1 MLKFLCTVQLRVT
14 SLTVCMDGY
23 KKITTWNVV
32 STAVSV
38 FNKSVTCIIENDN
51 ICTCQH
57 ASLFNSVH
65 VDVQKEVVFWKMF
78 SIFSTGISASCMRL
92 SVAVNAKKIQLKT
105 KKNRNRMGN
114 VTVKNRQDWRSFTN
128 IYGYIFFFG
137 NVEIF
142 LHSLNLTIS

>member
-1 MLKFLCTVQLRVT
+1 
-14 SLTVCMDGY
+14 MDGI

-105 KKNRNRMGN
+105 KKKTRNRMGN
-114 VTVKNRQDWRSFTN
+114 VTVKNRQGWCSFTN

>member
-1 MLKFLCTVQLRVT
+1 M
-14 SLTVCMDGY
+14 
-23 KKITTWNVV
+23 

-105 KKNRNRMGN
+105 KKKTETGWEMLLLRIDKID
-114 VTVKNRQDWRSFTN
+114 VLLH
-128 IYGYIFFFG
+128 IYMVIFFFG
-137 NVEIF
+137 KCRNIF
-142 LHSLNLTIS
+142 VQSKSNNFIKSGDELSLYSSYFN

>member
-1 MLKFLCTVQLRVT
+1 M
-14 SLTVCMDGY
+14 
-23 KKITTWNVV
+23 

-78 SIFSTGISASCMRL
+78 SIFSKGISASCMRL

-105 KKNRNRMGN
+105 KKKTETGWEMLLLRIDKID
-114 VTVKNRQDWRSFTN
+114 VLLQ
-128 IYGYIFFFG
+128 IYMVIFFWKCR
-137 NVEIF
+137 NIF
-142 LHSLNLTIS
+142 VQSKSNNFIKSGDELSLYSSYFN

>member
-1 MLKFLCTVQLRVT
+1 M
-14 SLTVCMDGY
+14 S
-23 KKITTWNVV
+23 
-32 STAVSV
+32 SAVSV

-105 KKNRNRMGN
+105 KKTETETGWEMLLLRIDKID
-114 VTVKNRQDWRSFTN
+114 VLLQIWL
-128 IYGYIFFFG
+128 YFFFWKCR
-137 NVEIF
+137 NIF
-142 LHSLNLTIS
+142 VQSKSNNFIKSGDELSLYSSYFN

>member
-1 MLKFLCTVQLRVT
+1 M
-14 SLTVCMDGY
+14 S
-23 KKITTWNVV
+23 
-32 STAVSV
+32 SAVSV

-65 VDVQKEVVFWKMF
+65 GDVQKEVVFWKMF

-105 KKNRNRMGN
+105 KKKTETGCEMLLLRIDKIG
-114 VTVKNRQDWRSFTN
+114 VLLQ
-128 IYGYIFFFG
+128 IYMVIFFFWKCR
-137 NVEIF
+137 NIF
-142 LHSLNLTIS
+142 VQSKSNNFIKSGDELSLYSFYFN

>member
-1 MLKFLCTVQLRVT
+1 
-14 SLTVCMDGY
+14 MDGI

-105 KKNRNRMGN
+105 KKNQ
-114 VTVKNRQDWRSFTN
+114 KQDGKC
-128 IYGYIFFFG
+128 YC
-137 NVEIF
+137 
-142 LHSLNLTIS
+142 

>member
-1 MLKFLCTVQLRVT
+1 M
-14 SLTVCMDGY
+14 S
-23 KKITTWNVV
+23 
-32 STAVSV
+32 SAVSV

-51 ICTCQH
+51 IYTCQH

-105 KKNRNRMGN
+105 QKNQ
-114 VTVKNRQDWRSFTN
+114 KQDGKC
-128 IYGYIFFFG
+128 YC
-137 NVEIF
+137 
-142 LHSLNLTIS
+142 

>member
-1 MLKFLCTVQLRVT
+1 
-14 SLTVCMDGY
+14 MDGI

-92 SVAVNAKKIQLKT
+92 SVAVNAKKDTIKDQ

-114 VTVKNRQDWRSFTN
+114 VTVKNRQDWSSFTN
-128 IYGYIFFFG
+128 IYGYIFFLEMSKYFCA
-137 NVEIF
+137 V
-142 LHSLNLTIS
+142 

>member
-1 MLKFLCTVQLRVT
+1 
-14 SLTVCMDGY
+14 MDGI
-23 KKITTWNVV
+23 KKITTWKVV
-32 STAVSV
+32 SSAVSV

-105 KKNRNRMGN
+105 KKKTRNRMGN
-114 VTVKNRQDWRSFTN
+114 VTVKNRQDWCSFTY
-128 IYGYIFFFG
+128 IYGYIFFWEMSKYFCA
-137 NVEIF
+137 V
-142 LHSLNLTIS
+142 

>member
-1 MLKFLCTVQLRVT
+1 
-14 SLTVCMDGY
+14 MDGI

-105 KKNRNRMGN
+105 KK
-114 VTVKNRQDWRSFTN
+114 KQKQKQDGKC
-128 IYGYIFFFG
+128 YC
-137 NVEIF
+137 
-142 LHSLNLTIS
+142 

>member
-1 MLKFLCTVQLRVT
+1 M
-14 SLTVCMDGY
+14 
-23 KKITTWNVV
+23 

-65 VDVQKEVVFWKMF
+65 VDVQKEEVFWKMF

-105 KKNRNRMGN
+105 KKKKTETGWEMLLLRIDKID
-114 VTVKNRQDWRSFTN
+114 VLLQ
-128 IYGYIFFFG
+128 IYMVIFFFWKCR
-137 NVEIF
+137 NIF
-142 LHSLNLTIS
+142 VQSKSNNFIKSGDELSLYSFYFN

>member
-1 MLKFLCTVQLRVT
+1 
-14 SLTVCMDGY
+14 MDGI
-23 KKITTWNVV
+23 KKITTWKVTKL
-32 STAVSV
+32 SSAVSV

-105 KKNRNRMGN
+105 KKTETETGWEMLLLRIDKID
-114 VTVKNRQDWRSFTN
+114 VLLQ
-128 IYGYIFFFG
+128 IYMVIFFFWKCR
-137 NVEIF
+137 NIF
-142 LHSLNLTIS
+142 VQSKSNNFIKSGDELSLYSSYFN

>member
-1 MLKFLCTVQLRVT
+1 
-14 SLTVCMDGY
+14 MDGI
-23 KKITTWNVV
+23 KKITTWKVV
-32 STAVSV
+32 SSAVSV

-51 ICTCQH
+51 IYTCQH

-105 KKNRNRMGN
+105 KKKKNRNRMWN
-114 VTVKNRQDWRSFTN
+114 VTVKNRQDWCSFTN
-128 IYGYIFFFG
+128 IYGYIFFWKCR
-137 NVEIF
+137 NIF
-142 LHSLNLTIS
+142 VQSKSNNFIKSGDELSLYSSYFN

>member
-1 MLKFLCTVQLRVT
+1 
-14 SLTVCMDGY
+14 MDGI
-23 KKITTWNVV
+23 KKITTWKVV
-32 STAVSV
+32 SSAVSV

-92 SVAVNAKKIQLKT
+92 SVAVNAKKDTIKDQ

-114 VTVKNRQDWRSFTN
+114 VTVKNRQDWCSFTN
-128 IYGYIFFFG
+128 IYGYIFFFLEMSKYFCA
-137 NVEIF
+137 V
-142 LHSLNLTIS
+142 

>member
-1 MLKFLCTVQLRVT
+1 
-14 SLTVCMDGY
+14 MDGI
-23 KKITTWNVV
+23 KKITTWKVV
-32 STAVSV
+32 SSAVSV

-105 KKNRNRMGN
+105 KKTETETGCEMLL
-114 VTVKNRQDWRSFTN
+114 DWCSFTN
-128 IYGYIFFFG
+128 IYGYIFLEMSKYFCT
-137 NVEIF
+137 V
-142 LHSLNLTIS
+142 

>member
-1 MLKFLCTVQLRVT
+1 M
-14 SLTVCMDGY
+14 
-23 KKITTWNVV
+23 

-105 KKNRNRMGN
+105 KKTETETGCEMLLLRIDKID
-114 VTVKNRQDWRSFTN
+114 VLLQ
-128 IYGYIFFFG
+128 IYMVIFFFLEMSKYFCP
-137 NVEIF
+137 V
-142 LHSLNLTIS
+142 

>member
-1 MLKFLCTVQLRVT
+1 
-14 SLTVCMDGY
+14 MDGI
-23 KKITTWNVV
+23 KKVV
-32 STAVSV
+32 SSAVSV

-105 KKNRNRMGN
+105 KKKPETGWEMLLLRIDKID
-114 VTVKNRQDWRSFTN
+114 VLLQ
-128 IYGYIFFFG
+128 IYMVIFFFWKCR
-137 NVEIF
+137 NIF
-142 LHSLNLTIS
+142 VQSKSNNFIKSGDELSLYSFYFN

>member
-1 MLKFLCTVQLRVT
+1 
-14 SLTVCMDGY
+14 MDGI
-23 KKITTWNVV
+23 KKITTWKVTKL
-32 STAVSV
+32 SSAVSV

-105 KKNRNRMGN
+105 KK
-114 VTVKNRQDWRSFTN
+114 TQKQDGKC
-128 IYGYIFFFG
+128 YC
-137 NVEIF
+137 
-142 LHSLNLTIS
+142 

>member
-1 MLKFLCTVQLRVT
+1 M
-14 SLTVCMDGY
+14 
-23 KKITTWNVV
+23 

-57 ASLFNSVH
+57 ASLLNSVH

-105 KKNRNRMGN
+105 KKNQKQDGN
-114 VTVKNRQDWRSFTN
+114 VTVKNRQD
-128 IYGYIFFFG
+128 
-137 NVEIF
+137 
-142 LHSLNLTIS
+142 

>member
-1 MLKFLCTVQLRVT
+1 M
-14 SLTVCMDGY
+14 S
-23 KKITTWNVV
+23 
-32 STAVSV
+32 SAVSV

-105 KKNRNRMGN
+105 KKKKPETGWEMLLLRIDQID
-114 VTVKNRQDWRSFTN
+114 VLLQ
-128 IYGYIFFFG
+128 IYMVIFFFWKCR
-137 NVEIF
+137 NIF
-142 LHSLNLTIS
+142 VQSKSNNFIKSGDELSLYSSYFN

>member
-1 MLKFLCTVQLRVT
+1 M
-14 SLTVCMDGY
+14 GN

-65 VDVQKEVVFWKMF
+65 VDVQKEVHVVFLKMF
-78 SIFSTGISASCMRL
+78 SIFSTSLSASCMLL
-92 SVAVNAKKIQLKT
+92 SVAINAKK
-105 KKNRNRMGN
+105 R
-114 VTVKNRQDWRSFTN
+114 
-128 IYGYIFFFG
+128 
-137 NVEIF
+137 
-142 LHSLNLTIS
+142 

>member
-1 MLKFLCTVQLRVT
+1 
-14 SLTVCMDGY
+14 MDGI
-23 KKITTWNVV
+23 KKITTWKVV
-32 STAVSV
+32 SSAVSV
-38 FNKSVTCIIENDN
+38 FNKSVTCMIENDN

-105 KKNRNRMGN
+105 KKKKTETGCEMLLLRIDKID
-114 VTVKNRQDWRSFTN
+114 VLLQ
-128 IYGYIFFFG
+128 IYMVI
-137 NVEIF
+137 IF
-142 LHSLNLTIS
+142 LEMSKYLCAV